1 MTLRWNYHIICIP
14 QKKIKMMNVKQLIL
28 PLCLCLSATVIHAK
42 PEQFY
47 KPYVSTEL
55 VENVQPK
62 QYVIKSLNLSL
73 SSKIDAPDFLNQEQ
87 IKARYLE
94 KLNEELKARN
104 MLATE
109 QTKQPIYINFD
120 IQQTRVF
127 AGEGLKFISSK
138 VVGKYAHST
147 LQYSSTLN
155 LANVE
160 LAKLSVGEQVSLGKK
175 GSLGKIA
182 RDLSGSGKPENELE
196 DIDGFAQFMI
206 EKLPK

>member
-1 MTLRWNYHIICIP
+1 MYIP
-14 QKKIKMMNVKQLIL
+14 QKKIIKMNVKQLIL
-28 PLCLCLSATVIHAK
+28 PLCICLSATISHAK

-47 KPYVSTEL
+47 KPYVSSTV

-62 QYVIKSLNLSL
+62 QYVIKNLNLNL
-73 SSKIDAPDFLNQEQ
+73 RSKIDAPNFLDQEQ

-147 LQYSSTLN
+147 LQYSSTLS
-155 LANVE
+155 LDNVE
-160 LAKLSVGEQVSLGKK
+160 LAKLSVGEQISLGGK
-175 GSLGKIA
+175 GSLGKIT

-196 DIDGFAQFMI
+196 DIDSFAHFII